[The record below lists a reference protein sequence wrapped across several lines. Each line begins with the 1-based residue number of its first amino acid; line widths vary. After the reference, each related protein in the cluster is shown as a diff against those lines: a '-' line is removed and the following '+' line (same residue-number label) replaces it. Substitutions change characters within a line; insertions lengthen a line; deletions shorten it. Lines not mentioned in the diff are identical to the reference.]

1 MEMTMLEKYKMMASL
16 MEGDYES
23 VRNGLFIKA
32 VNADRNA
39 EILKKAPHTRIGD
52 IALTY
57 WVEISQG
64 RDYVESAIIRVDK
77 FPKLGLEQLHR
88 DALANSVRLFPPVL
102 MPMWDMYM
110 KVKDSMKEFPEE
122 SLEFIDGI
130 SMEEM
135 EEFWRGESRSFILTN
150 QAGLNGASC
159 LWYPGMMEEIYQ
171 KIGGE
176 YFILPSST
184 HELILLPKD
193 ERRAGT
199 LHEMIHTVNIQAVAP
214 EEILSWELWVYDS
227 QEKTVKMVEM

>member
-1 MEMTMLEKYKMMASL
+1 MGMTMLEKYKVMVSL

-32 VNADRNA
+32 VNAERNA
-39 EILKKAPHTRIGD
+39 EILEKAPHTRIGD

-57 WVEISQG
+57 WAEISQG
-64 RDYVESAIIRVDK
+64 RDYVESAIIRADK

-88 DALANSVRLFPPVL
+88 DALANSARLFPPVL

-110 KVKDSMKEFPEE
+110 KLKDSMEEFLEE
-122 SLEFIDGI
+122 SLESIDGI

-150 QAGLNGASC
+150 QMGLNGASC

-176 YFILPSST
+176 YFVLPSSV

-193 ERRAGT
+193 EHRAEE
-199 LHEMIHTVNIQAVAP
+199 LYEMIKDSSSTVPGRA
-214 EEILSWELWVYDS
+214 ERYDTGRTRT
-227 QEKTVKMVEM
+227 E